1 MQEPTESHPGTR
13 MTRKTAPHLP
23 TLAALAAAALVTTA
37 TLQAEDAA
45 VSYYNDVRPVI
56 QRSCQGCHQPANK
69 MGGLDLTT
77 HEAIKS
83 GGLKGP
89 VFNTASP
96 DDSSLVARLTGKQE
110 PRMPMGQDPLA
121 DAEIDLFRRWVKAG
135 ADDDTPASARAPE
148 VPTEPPTY
156 NLPPVVTAATYA
168 PDGSVLAVGGYRE
181 ILFHST
187 DGSKIEA
194 RLLGRSDRIHS
205 IEFTSDGKTLVA
217 VGGTPARFGEI
228 QVWDV
233 ASKKQVR
240 SLMITNDTLFGGALS
255 PDGKLV
261 AIGGADNSV
270 RVIEVGTGKEMFKA
284 GYHED
289 WVLDSVFDVDGKR
302 IVTVG
307 RDRAAKLAD
316 ATSGAF
322 IENVNFLREQ
332 LFAIARH
339 PRRDHVLIGGSDR
352 VPYLYMMDRPR
363 ALKIADDSTLVRKFD
378 ELPGPIHSLAF
389 NADGSRAAIG
399 GIAEEVPIYNTETGD
414 LVATC
419 EVPAAG
425 TFVLAFR
432 PDGKELLAA
441 GFDGRIRL
449 FDPATGELRKEF
461 VPVPFPEK
469 QMSSAR

>member
-1 MQEPTESHPGTR
+1 MQARLPVLAVALL
-13 MTRKTAPHLP
+13 TAVVLY
-23 TLAALAAAALVTTA
+23 
-37 TLQAEDAA
+37 AEDNA
-45 VSYYNDVRPVI
+45 VSYYNDLRPVI

-77 HEAIKS
+77 HAAIQT
-83 GGLKGP
+83 GGQKGAI
-89 VFNTASP
+89 FKAGSP

-110 PRMPMGQDPLA
+110 PRMPMGQAPLA
-121 DAEIDLFRRWVKAG
+121 DTEIDLFRRWVKTG
-135 ADDDTPASARAPE
+135 AEDDTPASAGAPA

-156 NLPPVVTAATYA
+156 NLPPVVTAATYS
-168 PDGSVLAVGGYRE
+168 PDGSLLAVGGYRE
-181 ILFHST
+181 ILLHKV
-187 DGSKIEA
+187 DGSAIQA

-217 VGGTPARFGEI
+217 VGGTPARFGEV

-233 ASKKQVR
+233 ASRTQVR
-240 SLMITNDTLFGGALS
+240 SVMSTNDTLFGGALS
-255 PDGKLV
+255 PDGRLV

-270 RVIEVGTGKEMFKA
+270 RVIEVETGKEMFKA

-316 ATSGAF
+316 AVSGAF

-332 LFAIARH
+332 LFTIVRH

-378 ELPGPIHSLAF
+378 ELPGPIHALAF
-389 NADGSRAAIG
+389 NSDGSRAAVG
-399 GIAEEVPIYNTETGD
+399 GIAEEVPIYNTDTGD
-414 LVATC
+414 RVATC

-449 FDPATGELRKEF
+449 FDPATGTLRKDF
-461 VPVPFPEK
+461 APVPLEQK
-469 QMSSAR
+469 QMRSAR